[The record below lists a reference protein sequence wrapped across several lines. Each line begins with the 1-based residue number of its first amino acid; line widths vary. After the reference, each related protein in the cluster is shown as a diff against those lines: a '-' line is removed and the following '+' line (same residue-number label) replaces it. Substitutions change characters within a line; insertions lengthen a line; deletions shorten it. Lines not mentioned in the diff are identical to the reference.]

1 LDGARGRDAGR
12 ADDGHRPLA
21 LRALRVAAGR
31 QLRDEGRGRVPQ
43 PVRRPRRQEGIRDLA
58 TSTLNPLREGLR
70 LSRIP
75 EPSTIVIFGGSGDL
89 AQRKLIPALYNLALQ
104 RLLPATFS
112 VVGTARK
119 PLSHD
124 GYREE
129 LHTAVAQ
136 YSRTRPL
143 NEEVWRSFAEHLHF
157 VAAADDAGYE
167 ELRRTLEQLDFALGT
182 HANRLFYLAMPP
194 SAYKAIVEAI
204 REHRLRGETGWARIV
219 VEKPFGHD
227 RASALELNEIVHTVF
242 REDEVFR
249 IDHYLG
255 KETVQNILVMRFSNG
270 IFEPIWNR
278 QYEDHVQITVA
289 ETIGVGERAGY
300 YEQAGAMRDIVQNHL
315 LQLLPLLSMAPP
327 AALDDKAVRDEKG
340 KVMRALR
347 QIARDDLATNAV
359 SVQETRRFIQG
370 VPVPGYREE
379 PGIAPASRT
388 ETYVALKL
396 WVDNWRWEGTPFY
409 LRTGK
414 RLPKHSTEIA
424 IQFRVAPHQLFSRE
438 ALAGLEPNALVLRIQ
453 PDEGISL
460 RFGAKVPVQGIRI
473 RAVNMDFDYG
483 ASFMVDAPDAYETLI
498 LDALRGDATLF
509 TRHDEVDQQWAF
521 VDPIIA
527 GWAES
532 SERPALYE
540 AGTWGPAEAD
550 ALVERDGRKWRK
562 A

>member
-1 LDGARGRDAGR
+1 M
-12 ADDGHRPLA
+12 
-21 LRALRVAAGR
+21 
-31 QLRDEGRGRVPQ
+31 
-43 PVRRPRRQEGIRDLA
+43 
-58 TSTLNPLREGLR
+58 
-70 LSRIP
+70 
-75 EPSTIVIFGGSGDL
+75 IFGGSGDL

-112 VVGTARK
+112 IVGTARK
-119 PLSHD
+119 PLSHEE
-124 GYREE
+124 YREE
-129 LHTAVAQ
+129 LHKAVAQ

-157 VAAADDAGYE
+157 VTTSDDAGYE
-167 ELRRTLEQLDFALGT
+167 GLRRTLEQLDFALGT
-182 HANRLFYLAMPP
+182 HANRLFYLATPP
-194 SAYKAIVEAI
+194 PAYKAIVEAI
-204 REHRLRGETGWARIV
+204 GEHRLRGDTGWARIV

-278 QYEDHVQITVA
+278 QYVDHVQITVA

-315 LQLLPLLSMAPP
+315 LQLLALVSMEPP
-327 AALDDKAVRDEKG
+327 AAFDDKAVRDEKV

-347 QIARDDLATNAV
+347 RIAGEDLLMNAV
-359 SVQETRRFIQG
+359 RGQYTRGFIEG
-370 VPVPGYREE
+370 TPVPGYREE
-379 PGIAPASRT
+379 PGVAADSRT
-388 ETYVALKL
+388 DTYVALKL
-396 WVDNWRWEGTPFY
+396 WVDNWRWEGIPFY
-409 LRTGK
+409 VRTGK
-414 RLPKHSTEIA
+414 RLPKQSTEIA
-424 IQFRVAPHQLFSRE
+424 IQFRAAPHQLFSRD

-521 VDPIIA
+521 VDPIIK
-527 GWAES
+527 GWAS
-532 SERPALYE
+532 SDSAEGPALYE
-540 AGTWGPAEAD
+540 AGTWGPTEAD
-550 ALVERDGRKWRK
+550 ALIERDGRKWRK